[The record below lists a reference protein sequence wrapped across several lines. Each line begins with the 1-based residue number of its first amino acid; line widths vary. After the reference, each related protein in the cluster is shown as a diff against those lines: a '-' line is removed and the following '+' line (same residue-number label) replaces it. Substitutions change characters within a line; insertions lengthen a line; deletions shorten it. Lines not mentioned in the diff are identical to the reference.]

1 MNLTPEQLEANQA
14 AVKASGD
21 RTLEQYSNWMQT
33 NAASHMM
40 RAARQS
46 GITGLLR
53 QRQHTLQQL
62 CDELSLNTRTTH
74 LLLEGLVAIGF
85 AEQYED
91 DFTLARAGHLLCQ
104 HDEDLGD
111 HRWEQL
117 VSRLKQT
124 EPGESNS
131 TGDRNLTQNHFAAT
145 QWIHTAAAIQA
156 AEILDVG
163 GESSPQGIR
172 ILDLGCGAAVW
183 SCAMAH
189 RDPDSTVVAV
199 DSQNR
204 LNAARSTADSIEMGD
219 RFKTI
224 ESDPLNV
231 TIGEGQFDLVVLAQ
245 QLSLY
250 SNSDASA
257 LLTKAAA
264 ATKPGGRVVAPDLY
278 IGPSRAGLTES
289 TGRLA
294 IHLGTSEGQVR
305 DLRTVQ
311 QMFQTAGLK
320 DIQFTYLAASREG
333 LGMIVSSV

>member
-1 MNLTPEQLEANQA
+1 MNLTPEQIEANQA

-21 RTLEQYSNWMQT
+21 RTLQQYSNWMQT

-46 GITGLLR
+46 GITHLLR
-53 QRQHTLQQL
+53 QRQHTLDQL
-62 CDELSLNTRTTH
+62 CEELSLNVQTTQ
-74 LLLEGLVAIGF
+74 LLLAGLVAIGF
-85 AEQYED
+85 VEQYED

-111 HRWEQL
+111 RLWEQL
-117 VSRLKQT
+117 VPRLKQT
-124 EPGESNS
+124 ETDPSVV
-131 TGDRNLTQNHFAAT
+131 DRNVTQNHFAAT
-145 QWIHTAAAIQA
+145 QWIHTAAAIQT
-156 AEILDVG
+156 AEILDIG
-163 GESSPQGIR
+163 GESSASGIR

-189 RDPDSTVVAV
+189 RDADATVVAV

-204 LNAARSTADSIEMGD
+204 LTAARSTAESIEMGD

-231 TIGEGQFDLVVLAQ
+231 TVGENQFDLVVLAQ
-245 QLSLY
+245 QMSLY
-250 SNSDASA
+250 SDADAST
-257 LLTKAAA
+257 LLAKAVV

-278 IGPSRAGLTES
+278 IGPGRAGLTES

-294 IHLGTSEGQVR
+294 VHLGTQEGAVR
-305 DLRTVQ
+305 DLRTAQ
-311 QMFQTAGLK
+311 QMFQAAGLN
-320 DIQFTYLAASREG
+320 DIQFTYLAASHEG
-333 LGMIVSSV
+333 LGMIVATA